1 MRGRSTADPQSP
13 QRGRRVEI
21 RTPPDD
27 SYRRLLQVFLI
38 CAFVPWWLIP
48 PAQQAHLGDTRGSFG
63 GLRFTIYDF
72 TMGTTGKQGLTKAPQ
87 TAVRKDGVPVNVT
100 PLRDDTLAASQAF
113 IKQTIYEKRSYL
125 KAAFA
130 NPYNLSLLA
139 GGLAASA
146 LTLNPLLAVI
156 VVGLEILWVVNAPG
170 SRKLQE
176 WLWDP
181 KFDEQQQAQEQ
192 AERAARLQS
201 LDEADRER
209 VVSLFARQQE
219 INALAAQN
227 PSFTGELL
235 RTELIKTDRLVEAFM
250 EMATTCGRYEA
261 YLNSINLSELEKDR
275 RRWEAIV
282 KGQDKRDS
290 ETDIAG
296 KNLAVIMKRFD
307 KMKEIHHYL
316 TVARGQLDLIE
327 NSFQLIADQIV
338 TMQSPQE
345 LTGQL
350 DELLDGVESIK
361 QTAADTERL
370 LNPLGLK
377 DLNV

>member
-1 MRGRSTADPQSP
+1 
-13 QRGRRVEI
+13 
-21 RTPPDD
+21 
-27 SYRRLLQVFLI
+27 
-38 CAFVPWWLIP
+38 
-48 PAQQAHLGDTRGSFG
+48 
-63 GLRFTIYDF
+63 
-72 TMGTTGKQGLTKAPQ
+72 MGTSEKQGLPKPK
-87 TAVRKDGVPVNVT
+87 TAMRKDGVPVNVT
-100 PLRDDTLAASQAF
+100 PLRDDTLAATQAF
-113 IKQTIYEKRSYL
+113 VRQKIHEKRSYF

-146 LTLNPLLAVI
+146 VTLNPLLAI
-156 VVGLEILWVVNAPG
+156 VTVGLEILWVVNAPG
-170 SRKLQE
+170 SKKLQE
-176 WLWDP
+176 LLWDP
-181 KFDEQQQAQEQ
+181 AFDKEEQ
-192 AERAARLQS
+192 AREQAARAERLKN

-209 VVSLFARQQE
+209 VVELLARQQE
-219 INALAAQN
+219 INSLAAQN

-235 RTELIKTDRLVEAFM
+235 RTELQKTNRLVEAFID
-250 EMATTCGRYEA
+250 MANTCSRYDS
-261 YLNSINLSELEKDR
+261 YLDSIDLGELEKDR
-275 RRWEAIV
+275 RRWENTAN
-282 KGQDKRDS
+282 KQEHCDS
-290 ETDIAG
+290 ETEIAQ
-296 KNLAVIMKRFD
+296 KNLAIINKRFD

-370 LNPLGLK
+370 LNPMGLK
-377 DLNV
+377 EF

>member
-1 MRGRSTADPQSP
+1 M
-13 QRGRRVEI
+13 
-21 RTPPDD
+21 
-27 SYRRLLQVFLI
+27 
-38 CAFVPWWLIP
+38 
-48 PAQQAHLGDTRGSFG
+48 
-63 GLRFTIYDF
+63 
-72 TMGTTGKQGLTKAPQ
+72 
-87 TAVRKDGVPVNVT
+87 RKDGVPVNVT
-100 PLRDDTLAASQAF
+100 PLRDDTLAATQAF
-113 IKQTIYEKRSYL
+113 VRQKIHEKRSYL

-146 LTLNPLLAVI
+146 LTLNPLLAI
-156 VVGLEILWVVNAPG
+156 VTVGLEILWVVNAPG
-170 SRKLQE
+170 SKKLQQ
-176 WLWDP
+176 WLWNP
-181 KFDEQQQAQEQ
+181 AFDKEE
-192 AERAARLQS
+192 EARLQAARAERLQN

-209 VVSLFARQQE
+209 VIELLARQQE
-219 INALAAQN
+219 IHSLAAQN

-235 RTELIKTDRLVEAFM
+235 RTELQKTDRLVEAFI
-250 EMATTCGRYEA
+250 EMANTCSRYEA
-261 YLNSINLSELEKDR
+261 YLDSIDLSELEKDR
-275 RRWEAIV
+275 RRWENITR
-282 KGQDKRDS
+282 KDEHCDS
-290 ETDIAG
+290 ETEIAR
-296 KNLAVIMKRFD
+296 KNLAIINKRFD

-370 LNPLGLK
+370 LNPMGLK
-377 DLNV
+377 EFNV

>member
-1 MRGRSTADPQSP
+1 LIAKFGVQPLGCCWGNSKLKLKH
-13 QRGRRVEI
+13 E
-21 RTPPDD
+21 
-27 SYRRLLQVFLI
+27 LQ
-38 CAFVPWWLIP
+38 
-48 PAQQAHLGDTRGSFG
+48 
-63 GLRFTIYDF
+63 LRFPVSP
-72 TMGTTGKQGLTKAPQ
+72 MGTTQK
-87 TAVRKDGVPVNVT
+87 RKDGVPVNVT
-100 PLRDDTLAASQAF
+100 PLRDDTLAATQAF
-113 IKQTIYEKRSYL
+113 VRQKIHEKRSYV

-146 LTLNPLLAVI
+146 LTLNPLLAI
-156 VVGLEILWVVNAPG
+156 ITVGLEVLWMTNAPG
-170 SRKLQE
+170 SKKLQE

-181 KFDEQQQAQEQ
+181 VYDEKERAKEA
-192 AERAARLQS
+192 AERAERLKD
-201 LDEADRER
+201 LDETSRER
-209 VVSLFARQQE
+209 VLSLLARQEE
-219 INALAAQN
+219 INSLAAQN

-235 RTELIKTDRLVEAFM
+235 RTELTKTDRLVEAFI
-250 EMATTCGRYEA
+250 EMATTCSRYEA
-261 YLNSINLSELEKDR
+261 YLDSIDTAELERER
-275 RRWEAIV
+275 RRWQAIV
-282 KGQDKRDS
+282 QDNDETNS
-290 ETDIAG
+290 ETEIAR

-307 KMKEIHHYL
+307 KMKEIHRYL
-316 TVARGQLDLIE
+316 RVARGQLDLIE
-327 NSFQLIADQIV
+327 HSFQLIADQIV

>member
-1 MRGRSTADPQSP
+1 
-13 QRGRRVEI
+13 
-21 RTPPDD
+21 
-27 SYRRLLQVFLI
+27 
-38 CAFVPWWLIP
+38 
-48 PAQQAHLGDTRGSFG
+48 
-63 GLRFTIYDF
+63 
-72 TMGTTGKQGLTKAPQ
+72 MGTTGKQGVTKPPQ
-87 TAVRKDGVPVNVT
+87 TAVRKDGT
-100 PLRDDTLAASQAF
+100 PINPTALRDDTLAASQAF
-113 IKQTIYEKRSYL
+113 IKYQIQEKRSYL

-139 GGLAASA
+139 GGLAASV

-156 VVGLEILWVVNAPG
+156 TVGLEILWVVNAPG
-170 SRKLQE
+170 SKKLQE

-181 KFDEQQQAQEQ
+181 QFDEEHQAQEQ
-192 AERAARLQS
+192 AARTARLQV

-209 VVSLFARQQE
+209 VTDLFARQQE
-219 INALAAQN
+219 INRLAAQN

-235 RTELIKTDRLVEAFM
+235 RTELTKTDRLVDAFI
-250 EMATTCGRYEA
+250 EMAETCGRYDA
-261 YLNSINLSELEKDR
+261 YLNSIDLSVLEKDR
-275 RRWEAIV
+275 RRWEALL
-282 KGQDKRDS
+282 KDKDSGDS
-290 ETDIAG
+290 EADIAR

-316 TVARGQLDLIE
+316 RLARGQLDLIE

-338 TMQSPQE
+338 TMQSPQQ

-361 QTAADTERL
+361 QTAADTERM

-377 DLNV
+377 GLTYE

>member
-1 MRGRSTADPQSP
+1 
-13 QRGRRVEI
+13 
-21 RTPPDD
+21 
-27 SYRRLLQVFLI
+27 
-38 CAFVPWWLIP
+38 
-48 PAQQAHLGDTRGSFG
+48 
-63 GLRFTIYDF
+63 
-72 TMGTTGKQGLTKAPQ
+72 
-87 TAVRKDGVPVNVT
+87 VPVNVT
-100 PLRDDTLAASQAF
+100 PLRDDTLAATQAF
-113 IKQTIYEKRSYL
+113 VRQKVYEKRSYL

-139 GGLAASA
+139 GGLAASV
-146 LTLNPLLAVI
+146 LTVNPLLAI
-156 VVGLEILWVVNAPG
+156 ITVGLELLWVVNAPG
-170 SRKLQE
+170 SKKLQE

-181 KFDEQQQAQEQ
+181 SFDQQEQ
-192 AERAARLQS
+192 AAQAAARAERLKN
-201 LDEADRER
+201 LDETDRER
-209 VVSLFARQQE
+209 VLSLLARQQE

-235 RTELIKTDRLVEAFM
+235 RSELTKTDRLVEAFI
-250 EMATTCGRYEA
+250 EMANTCCRYDA
-261 YLNSINLSELEKDR
+261 YLDSIDLSELEKDR
-275 RRWEAIV
+275 RRWESIARNN
-282 KGQDKRDS
+282 DTRNS
-290 ETDIAG
+290 ETDIAN
-296 KNLAVIMKRFD
+296 KNLTIINKRFD

-370 LNPLGLK
+370 LNPMALRDINL
-377 DLNV
+377 

>member
-1 MRGRSTADPQSP
+1 
-13 QRGRRVEI
+13 
-21 RTPPDD
+21 
-27 SYRRLLQVFLI
+27 
-38 CAFVPWWLIP
+38 
-48 PAQQAHLGDTRGSFG
+48 
-63 GLRFTIYDF
+63 
-72 TMGTTGKQGLTKAPQ
+72 MGTTGKQGLTKPPQ
-87 TAVRKDGVPVNVT
+87 PAVRKDGVPVNVT

-113 IKQTIYEKRSYL
+113 IKQQIHEKRSYL

-130 NPYNLSLLA
+130 NPYNLSLLV

-156 VVGLEILWVVNAPG
+156 VVGMEILWVVNAPG
-170 SRKLQE
+170 SKKLQE

-181 KFDEQQQAQEQ
+181 KFDEEQQAQEQ
-192 AERAARLQS
+192 AARAERLQS
-201 LDEADRER
+201 LEEADRER
-209 VVSLFARQQE
+209 VVELFARQQE
-219 INALAAQN
+219 INSLAARN

-235 RTELIKTDRLVEAFM
+235 RTELTKTDRLVEAFM
-250 EMATTCGRYEA
+250 EMALTCGRYEA
-261 YLNSINLSELEKDR
+261 YLNSIDLTELERDR
-275 RRWEAIV
+275 RRWETIV
-282 KGQDKRDS
+282 KGQDTAQAKRNS
-290 ETDIAG
+290 ETDIAR

-316 TVARGQLDLIE
+316 TLARGQLDLIE

-361 QTAADTERL
+361 QTAADTERI

-377 DLNV
+377 DLNI